1 MSQGLVD
8 IKNALLSADNILIV
22 VHTQP
27 DGDTLGSCFALHK
40 ALSSMG
46 KNADVSCD
54 GAVPGKYMQLFP
66 NDILKTPDTLTKSY
80 DTAIALD
87 CADKA
92 RLGKSLKIFKKCAQT
107 INIDHHI
114 TNDKFAMTNYIK
126 EASSVGEIIFELLD
140 IMQAQ
145 ITESI
150 ALYLYIAISTDTG
163 NFTYSNTNK
172 NCLAYVSSLV
182 EHIDIRA
189 AADILF
195 RRRSLVSTKLIGR
208 AICSLEL
215 YSDGKI
221 ASLTIT
227 QSDLNQIGA
236 TSADCEN
243 IVDYAREI
251 EQTKVA
257 VFFREIPHGVKI
269 SMRSKDEVDVCAVAQ
284 AFGGGGHKN
293 AAGCCISG
301 KMDVAK
307 KKLLD
312 KLMEIV

>member
-8 IKNALLSADNILIV
+8 IKNALLSADSILIIA
-22 VHTQP
+22 HTQP
-27 DGDTLGSCFALHK
+27 DGDTLGSCFALHE
-40 ALSSMG
+40 ALCSMG
-46 KNADVSCD
+46 KNADICCD
-54 GAVPGKYMQLFP
+54 GLVPAKYVELFP
-66 NDILKTPDTLTKSY
+66 NDIIKTPNAVTKSY

-92 RLGKSLKIFKKCAQT
+92 RLGKSVKVFKKSVKT

-114 TNDKFAMTNYIK
+114 TNDKFAKTNYIK
-126 EASSVGEIIFELLD
+126 EASSVGEIIFELID
-140 IMQAQ
+140 IMKAQ
-145 ITESI
+145 IGKAV

-172 NCLAYVSSLV
+172 NCLTYVSSLV

-189 AADILF
+189 VADILF
-195 RRRSLVSTKLIGR
+195 RRRSLASTKLIGR
-208 AICSLEL
+208 AISTLEL
-215 YSDGKI
+215 YNDGKI

-227 QSDLNQIGA
+227 QSDLKQIGA

-269 SMRSKDEVDVCAVAQ
+269 SMRSKDEVDVCAIAQ
-284 AFGGGGHKN
+284 LFGGGGHKN

-301 KMDVAK
+301 KMDDAK
-307 KKLLD
+307 KKLLGS
-312 KLMEIV
+312 LMEIV